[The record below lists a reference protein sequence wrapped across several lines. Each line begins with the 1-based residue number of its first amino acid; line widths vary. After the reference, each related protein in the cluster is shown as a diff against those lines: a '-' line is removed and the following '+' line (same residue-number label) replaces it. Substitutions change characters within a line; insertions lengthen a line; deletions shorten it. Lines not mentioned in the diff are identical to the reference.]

1 MRAVSQPEKAGVRFT
16 FAQQPHPV
24 NSNDPPAAFDLAAYL
39 RRIDYGGPIEPTLA
53 VLRALHLAHATHIP
67 FENLDILLGRPIRLD
82 TTSLQAKLVTA
93 RRGGYCF
100 EQNRLF
106 ATALQA
112 IGFDVEALIARVRFR
127 ITQVLPRTHM
137 LLLVG
142 LDGERWLADVGFGAD
157 GLLLPVAL
165 ESGLSSHQFAW
176 WFRTIERDG
185 LWVMQSARAGVWE
198 DVYAFTLEP
207 QLAVDFEV
215 ANHYTSTHPDSRFTQ
230 LLVAQRV
237 APQVKV
243 TLRNRELTHDTGTDV
258 MSRTLA
264 SDEEIVQVLAEAFG
278 LVFAPGTRFALPE
291 PGAA

>member
-1 MRAVSQPEKAGVRFT
+1 MRAASPPGKAGVRCS
-16 FAQQPHPV
+16 FALRPHPV
-24 NSNDPPAAFDLAAYL
+24 HITDPPVAFDLAAYL
-39 RRIDYGGPIEPTLA
+39 RRIDYGGPIEMSLA
-53 VLRALHLAHATHIP
+53 ALRALHLAHATHIP

-82 TTSLQAKLVTA
+82 SASLQAKLVAA
-93 RRGGYCF
+93 RRGGGCF

-112 IGFDVEALIARVRFR
+112 IGFHVEALIARVRFR
-127 ITQVLPRTHM
+127 LAQVLPRTHM
-137 LLLVG
+137 LLLVA
-142 LDGERWLADVGFGAD
+142 LEGERWLADVGFGAD

-176 WFRTIERDG
+176 WFRAIERDG

-215 ANHYTSTHPDSRFTQ
+215 AHHYTSTHPDSRFTQ
-230 LLVAQRV
+230 VLIAQRV

-243 TLRNRELTHDTGTDV
+243 TLRHRELTHDTGTDV

-264 SDEEIVQVLAEAFG
+264 SDDELVQVLVESFG
-278 LVFAPGTRFALPE
+278 LEFAPGTRFVFTK